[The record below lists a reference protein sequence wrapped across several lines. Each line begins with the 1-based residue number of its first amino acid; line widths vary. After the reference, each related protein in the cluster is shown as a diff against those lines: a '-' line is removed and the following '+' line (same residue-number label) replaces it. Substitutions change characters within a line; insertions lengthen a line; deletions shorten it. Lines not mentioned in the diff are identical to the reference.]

1 MSPLRNGRLRLPP
14 RAVGLALLL
23 VLGACNRGPEGGG
36 GRPGGPGDGGQG
48 AVAVDV
54 KEARRGQLRAPLT
67 LVGTTQPVELV
78 GVRARVEG
86 HLERLTVD
94 VGDAVKKGQELGRL
108 STALLDAEVHETEA
122 GLAEARSQV
131 ASAEAGV
138 AQARSALE
146 QARLAQAQAQ
156 VEARRYQR
164 LAQRGIASRQE
175 AEQRATQARTA
186 RQAVRAAAQQV
197 RTQQSLVSAAKARVR
212 AQSALLAAARE
223 RRSFA
228 SLRSPVDGRVVERLY
243 ALGDL
248 VQAGGEVLRVGD
260 FSQVEVAL
268 SVSELELSRVKPG
281 QRISV
286 RLDAFGDTLFNGT
299 VARVSPQADP
309 LSRLVPVEVV
319 LDNPEGRIGGG
330 LLARVRLDNGG
341 EQRLLVLESAL
352 RVDQPGAPGGL
363 SGAQGGSGAGSGTDG
378 DGGLPEASPNEG
390 RVFVVTG
397 SADGGGARV
406 EERRVR
412 LGARADGQVEILS
425 GLNEGDRVVVRSER
439 PLQPGSEV
447 RPSALSDGLGPG
459 NGGGGAGE

>member
-1 MSPLRNGRLRLPP
+1 
-14 RAVGLALLL
+14 VGLALVL
-23 VLGACNRGPEGGG
+23 VLGACARAPEGGG
-36 GRPGGPGDGGQG
+36 GRQGGAGDGGQG

-78 GVRARVEG
+78 AVRARVEG

-108 STALLDAEVHETEA
+108 STALLDAEVHQVQA
-122 GLAEARSQV
+122 GLAEARSEV

-186 RQAVRAAAQQV
+186 RQAVSAASQQV
-197 RTQQSLVSAAKARVR
+197 RTQRSLVSAAKARVR
-212 AQSALLAAARE
+212 AQAALLAAARE
-223 RRSFA
+223 RRTFA
-228 SLRSPVDGRVVERLY
+228 SLRSPVDGRVVERMHS
-243 ALGDL
+243 LGDVVL
-248 VQAGGEVLRVGD
+248 AGNEVLSVGD

-268 SVSELELSRVKPG
+268 SVSELDLSRVKPG
-281 QRISV
+281 QRVSV
-286 RLDAFGDTLFNGT
+286 HLDAFGDTPFTGT

-309 LSRLVPVEVV
+309 QSRLVPVEVV
-319 LDNPEGRIGGG
+319 LDNPQGRMGGG

-341 EQRLLVLESAL
+341 QAQLLVLESAL
-352 RVDQPGAPGGL
+352 HVEQSGAPGGL
-363 SGAQGGSGAGSGTDG
+363 SGAQGGSGTNTGNGP
-378 DGGLPEASPNEG
+378 PEAPPSEG
-390 RVFVVTG
+390 RVFVVTAG
-397 SADGGGARV
+397 GDGGGPRV
-406 EERRVR
+406 EERQVR

-425 GLNEGDRVVVRSER
+425 GLREGERVVVRSER
-439 PLQPGSEV
+439 PLKPGSEV
-447 RPSALSDGLGPG
+447 RPSALSDTPAPE
-459 NGGGGAGE
+459 GGGGGGRE

>member
-1 MSPLRNGRLRLPP
+1 MSSLRDGQLPP

-23 VLGACNRGPEGGG
+23 VLGACARGPEGGG
-36 GRPGGPGDGGQG
+36 GRPGSAGDGGQG

-94 VGDAVKKGQELGRL
+94 VGDTVKEGQELGRL
-108 STALLDAEVHETEA
+108 TTALLDAEVHEMEA

-146 QARLAQAQAQ
+146 QARLARAQAQ

-186 RQAVRAAAQQV
+186 QQAVRAAAEQV

-212 AQSALLAAARE
+212 AQEALLGAARE

-228 SLRSPVDGRVVERLY
+228 SLRSPVDGRVVERLH

-248 VQAGGEVLRVGD
+248 VLAGGEVLRVGD

-281 QRISV
+281 QRVSV
-286 RLDAFGDTLFNGT
+286 RIDAFGDTPFTGT

-341 EQRLLVLESAL
+341 EEQLLVLESAL
-352 RVDQPGAPGGL
+352 RVGQPEAPRGL
-363 SGAQGGSGAGSGTDG
+363 SGAQGGSGADTG
-378 DGGLPEASPNEG
+378 DGLPEAPPDEG
-390 RVFVVTG
+390 RVFVVTEG
-397 SADGGGARV
+397 ADGGGARV

-412 LGARADGQVEILS
+412 LGERADGQVEILS
-425 GLNEGDRVVVRSER
+425 GLREGERVVVRSER

-459 NGGGGAGE
+459 NGGGGGHE